1 MCGKHCPSLYMREK
15 TVMKKMMK
23 FCLFLCC
30 ILFISL
36 PVQARTQGNLHALVM
51 SGRILSRKNANDFYN
66 LLKKT
71 KIPEYKV
78 SGQNIKKLF
87 YENHKKTKRQD
98 IFTSI
103 DNAFK
108 GSTKNDLNLFYYG
121 GHGGAAA
128 TAEGY
133 GGIYLGDVVNKE
145 LRKTRVSCN
154 ELLQTL
160 LKYKGKFIVI
170 IDSCNADLIRKA
182 AAELKGSQRSR
193 IDRDFIFIAS
203 SNEKVEEFGTQFTA
217 ALTDAVSTKWK
228 FFRADENKDGCV
240 SCAEWFVAARNNHK
254 ILAWYNQPNISSG
267 NRELGNLKLIQL
279 SHVKVLKKSLTMK
292 KGQTKKVSYILKNLG
307 RGSLK
312 VRFSS
317 SDSSI
322 AAVDQKGKITPKKN
336 GKVTVKA
343 YLVDGSG
350 KKCLGTEDGC
360 VVTVQGFSTKTPS
373 KNTAMKDFLKK
384 VQKGS
389 WWDSGWRTSIGF
401 YNGYV
406 LTGNTYGE
414 QTGKYKIRKVQKTSY
429 GYFISIE
436 GYEDYRWYRSE
447 PNKLRCYAAATGNVG
462 RREGADFTLFGC

>member
-1 MCGKHCPSLYMREK
+1 
-15 TVMKKMMK
+15 MKKMMR
-23 FCLFLCC
+23 FCLLLCC
-30 ILFISL
+30 LLFIPL
-36 PVQARTQGNLHALVM
+36 PVHAEGNLHALVM
-51 SGRILSRKNANDFYN
+51 SGRILSRKNANNFYN

-87 YENHKKTKRQD
+87 YESHKKTKRQD

-103 DNAFK
+103 DSAFK
-108 GSTKNDLNLFYYG
+108 NSTSRDLNIFYYG

-154 ELLQTL
+154 ELLQSL

-182 AAELKGSQRSR
+182 AAELKGSQKSR
-193 IDRDFIFIAS
+193 MDRDFIFIAS
-203 SNEKVEEFGTQFTA
+203 SNETVEEFGTQFTA

-228 FFRADENKDGCV
+228 FLQADENKDGCI
-240 SCAEWFVAARNNHK
+240 SCAEWFVAARKNHR

-267 NRELGNLKLIQL
+267 NKELGNLQLVQL
-279 SHVKVLKKSLTMK
+279 SYVKILKKSLTIK
-292 KGQTKKVSYILKNLG
+292 KGQTKKVSYILKNFG

-317 SDSSI
+317 SNSSI

-343 YLVDGSG
+343 YLVDGRG
-350 KKCLGTEDGC
+350 RKCLGTEDSC
-360 VVTVQGFSTKTPS
+360 TVIIQGFSTKISS
-373 KNTAMKDFLKK
+373 KNTNMKDFLKK
-384 VQKGS
+384 VQRGS

-436 GYEDYRWYRSE
+436 GYENYRWYRSE
-447 PNKLRCYAAATGNVG
+447 PNRLQCYAAATGGCREKRRG
-462 RREGADFTLFGC
+462 RFSIVWMLITDAAGSVYSGSCTFRN

>member
-1 MCGKHCPSLYMREK
+1 
-15 TVMKKMMK
+15 MMK

-98 IFTSI
+98 ILASI

-108 GSTKNDLNLFYYG
+108 SSTKSDLNLFYYG

-170 IDSCNADLIRKA
+170 L
-182 AAELKGSQRSR
+182 
-193 IDRDFIFIAS
+193 
-203 SNEKVEEFGTQFTA
+203 
-217 ALTDAVSTKWK
+217 
-228 FFRADENKDGCV
+228 
-240 SCAEWFVAARNNHK
+240 
-254 ILAWYNQPNISSG
+254 
-267 NRELGNLKLIQL
+267 
-279 SHVKVLKKSLTMK
+279 
-292 KGQTKKVSYILKNLG
+292 
-307 RGSLK
+307 
-312 VRFSS
+312 
-317 SDSSI
+317 
-322 AAVDQKGKITPKKN
+322 
-336 GKVTVKA
+336 
-343 YLVDGSG
+343 
-350 KKCLGTEDGC
+350 
-360 VVTVQGFSTKTPS
+360 
-373 KNTAMKDFLKK
+373 
-384 VQKGS
+384 
-389 WWDSGWRTSIGF
+389 
-401 YNGYV
+401 
-406 LTGNTYGE
+406 
-414 QTGKYKIRKVQKTSY
+414 
-429 GYFISIE
+429 
-436 GYEDYRWYRSE
+436 
-447 PNKLRCYAAATGNVG
+447 
-462 RREGADFTLFGC
+462 

>member
-1 MCGKHCPSLYMREK
+1 M
-15 TVMKKMMK
+15 
-23 FCLFLCC
+23 
-30 ILFISL
+30 
-36 PVQARTQGNLHALVM
+36 
-51 SGRILSRKNANDFYN
+51 
-66 LLKKT
+66 
-71 KIPEYKV
+71 
-78 SGQNIKKLF
+78 
-87 YENHKKTKRQD
+87 
-98 IFTSI
+98 
-103 DNAFK
+103 
-108 GSTKNDLNLFYYG
+108 
-121 GHGGAAA
+121 
-128 TAEGY
+128 
-133 GGIYLGDVVNKE
+133 VNKE

-279 SHVKVLKKSLTMK
+279 SHVKFLKKSLTMK
-292 KGQTKKVSYILKNLG
+292 KGQAKKVSYILKNLG

-343 YLVDGSG
+343 YLVDGSV
-350 KKCLGTEDGC
+350 KKCLGTEDSC

-436 GYEDYRWYRSE
+436 GYENYRWYRSE